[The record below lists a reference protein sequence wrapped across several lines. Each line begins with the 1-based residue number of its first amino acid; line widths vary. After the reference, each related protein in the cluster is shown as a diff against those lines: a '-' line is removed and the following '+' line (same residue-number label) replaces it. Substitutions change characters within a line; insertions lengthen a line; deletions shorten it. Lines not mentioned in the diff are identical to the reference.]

1 MVILPDFLRPGAC
14 DTLIQEATLRAD
26 SAIFNIYTHK
36 VYLILSDQSHPAEHV
51 VNRQINSS
59 KGCITTDQIPTD
71 SGLQT
76 LYHNPQFQAFV
87 TAVLGEKALYPY
99 ADPQSSINLHY
110 AHEGQELGWHF
121 DNSSFAIT
129 LLLQAPEGGGVFEY
143 IPDLR
148 DSAAGEMNFAGVADV
163 LDGKTPVQTLEMQ
176 PGTLVLFRG
185 RNSMHRVTPTVGPRT
200 RLLVVLGYN
209 GAPGVSLFEGAQMT
223 FYGRVGT

>member
-1 MVILPDFLRPGAC
+1 MPYFLRAAAC

-26 SAIFNIYTHK
+26 SAFFTTSTHN
-36 VYLILSDQSHPAEHV
+36 VYLTLSGQSHPAEHV

-110 AHEGQELGWHF
+110 AHEGQEFGWHF

-148 DSAAGEMNFAGVADV
+148 DSAASEMNFAGVADV

-176 PGTLVLFRG
+176 SGTLVRG
-185 RNSMHRVTPTVGPRT
+185 RNSMHRVTPSVGPRT
-200 RLLVVLGYN
+200 RLLVVLAYN
-209 GAPGVSLFEGAQMT
+209 DAPGVSLSEGARMT